1 MERGSPPSGTD
12 KGRQQEGLSGG
23 TRRELGMGWNGAPT
37 AVHRREAA
45 DGDGRDLG
53 KVEKGDRVREMARND
68 GKRRSKSGG
77 GSRTHL

>member
-1 MERGSPPSGTD
+1 
-12 KGRQQEGLSGG
+12 
-23 TRRELGMGWNGAPT
+23 MGWNGAPT